1 MKKKLTLFS
10 AVICFMLLGISQLT
24 AQKKMGPEFS
34 TSKMEVDFGEV
45 MQNGDGVR
53 EFKFTNSGTEPLLIT
68 NAQGSCGCT
77 IPEWPKDPIMPGKS
91 NVIKIKYDTSRIGQ
105 INKTVTVTTNE
116 VEGKDGNGNPIYKNH
131 VIQVKGNIKQP

>member
-34 TSKMEVDFGEV
+34 ASKMEVDFGEV